1 MIFKKRLNNNVV
13 IALDE
18 NGQEKILCG
27 KGLGFQMK
35 EQGTVEESR
44 VEKVFALADQVMN
57 RRLQELL
64 ETIPMEHLELAEEI
78 MNYAR
83 IHIDETVSENV
94 IVALCDH
101 MYMAVERKKQGIE
114 VKNVLL
120 WDIQKFY
127 RDEYKVGRYAIALI
141 RERFGVELSEDE
153 AGFIALH
160 IVN

>member
-57 RRLQELL
+57 RRLQEFSCLCSNA
-64 ETIPMEHLELAEEI
+64 LELHA
-78 MNYAR
+78 YSVPTFLR
-83 IHIDETVSENV
+83 
-94 IVALCDH
+94 CD
-101 MYMAVERKKQGIE
+101 
-114 VKNVLL
+114 
-120 WDIQKFY
+120 
-127 RDEYKVGRYAIALI
+127 
-141 RERFGVELSEDE
+141 
-153 AGFIALH
+153 
-160 IVN
+160 

>member
-35 EQGTVEESR
+35 EQDTVEESR

-141 RERFGVELSEDE
+141 RERFGVELSED
-153 AGFIALH
+153 
-160 IVN
+160 